1 MILTAPRITPPE
13 AIGTATYI
21 RSVLSVFEWRIPVA
35 MRPCRAEA
43 NSGRVANERRP
54 GKGGFVSSS
63 ERPFASTMTTRP
75 PGERW

>member
-35 MRPCRAEA
+35 MRPCSADA

-54 GKGGFVSSS
+54 GKGGLRVEQRKTFRVDDDD
-63 ERPFASTMTTRP
+63 AAA
-75 PGERW
+75 G